1 MSHLSVGLQQRY
13 LLGTLSG
20 GTLPGDGG
28 STLTGVTTG
37 TSVYFSGAGRDITLY
52 LGSIGTTSG
61 GAVTIEEAGWST
73 DEHPYS
79 GTWSAIAVINAST
92 FTGTAQVAYHLSSP
106 TPYQYVRVRVSSNIT
121 GGGTIYVW
129 MYSE

>member
-28 STLTGVTTG
+28 STLTGVTSG
-37 TSVYFSGAGRDITLY
+37 TSVYIEGAGRDITLY
-52 LGSIGTTSG
+52 LQSIGTTSG
-61 GAVTIEEAGWST
+61 GTVTIEEAGWSK
-73 DEHPYS
+73 DEKPYG
-79 GTWSAIAVINAST
+79 GTWSKVADVNAST
-92 FTGTAQVAYHLSSP
+92 FSGGAQAAQHLSSP
-106 TPYQYVRVRVSSNIT
+106 TPYQYLRVRISSNIT
-121 GGGTIYVW
+121 GGGTVAVW